1 MDVMLHSEHLIVDI
15 VLDPICIHQ
24 DHIIITELFQ
34 VEYMYPILDLVVGN
48 RLTFNIFFI
57 LRY

>member
-1 MDVMLHSEHLIVDI
+1 MDVTLHSEHLMVDT

-34 VEYMYPILDLVVGN
+34 VEYMYPILGRVVGN
-48 RLTFNIFFI
+48 RLTFNIF
-57 LRY
+57 LY

>member
-1 MDVMLHSEHLIVDI
+1 VDVTLHSEHLMVDT

-34 VEYMYPILDLVVGN
+34 LEYMYPILGRVVGN
-48 RLTFNIFFI
+48 RLTFNIF
-57 LRY
+57 LY